1 VDRIGKDI
9 SGTGMDT
16 NVIGRRGIE
25 GAPPLPG
32 PDIARV
38 VALRLS
44 EKSGGN
50 AYGIGLADVTT
61 RNLARAA
68 DTDKMMANAMAS
80 TFLERARM
88 PLCFESDREAIMAA
102 VRTSGAESEEILMA
116 RIKDTL
122 HLSELYMSPALL
134 ETAGGRVDIL
144 SGPAG
149 LVFDD
154 MGNLDTVEVWK

>member
-1 VDRIGKDI
+1 
-9 SGTGMDT
+9 
-16 NVIGRRGIE
+16 
-25 GAPPLPG
+25 
-32 PDIARV
+32 
-38 VALRLS
+38 
-44 EKSGGN
+44 
-50 AYGIGLADVTT
+50 
-61 RNLARAA
+61 
-68 DTDKMMANAMAS
+68 MMANAMAS